1 MFTNKKYCYR
11 INTDEHYGSY
21 NLLSLEV
28 GGEVVGTRKNGRAR
42 RRHVRGDV
50 APPRKVPEN
59 VPHPPSNYVA
69 AVCDLSKVLTEN
81 D

>member
-28 GGEVVGTRKNGRAR
+28 GGEVVGTRENGCAR

-50 APPRKVPEN
+50 APRRKVPEN
-59 VPHPPSNYVA
+59 VPHPLSNYVA
-69 AVCDLSKVLTEN
+69 AVRDLSKVLTEN